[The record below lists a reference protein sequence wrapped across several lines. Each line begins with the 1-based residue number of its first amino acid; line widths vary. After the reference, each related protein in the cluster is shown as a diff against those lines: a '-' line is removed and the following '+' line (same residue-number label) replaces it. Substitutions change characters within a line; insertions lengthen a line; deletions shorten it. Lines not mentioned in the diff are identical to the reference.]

1 MANDVGVSLR
11 EFEELN
17 EFAGTSSV
25 SESGDTCS
33 KRMGRVLMRKDVQHC
48 ERREVNNYGDVN
60 MTDQLLFHR
69 REDCRSEDCEA
80 HTAPASKWRD
90 IYWSRFSDS
99 TCTDEDV
106 AMSGIDAN
114 TDYDDDEGMTALDG
128 YLKMAKDADEGV
140 KRSSSIM
147 NIDAIVDKTVLG
159 TAKVARR
166 IRPAKLCMKS
176 SVETVEAAVGPMRE
190 RVWS

>member
-48 ERREVNNYGDVN
+48 GRREVNNYGDVN
-60 MTDQLLFHR
+60 MTGQPLSHR
-69 REDCRSEDCEA
+69 REDCKSEDCQA

-90 IYWSRFSDS
+90 IHWSRFSDS

-106 AMSGIDAN
+106 AMSGIDGN
-114 TDYDDDEGMTALDG
+114 VDFDDDEEMTALDG
-128 YLKMAKDADEGV
+128 YLKMAKDANKGV
-140 KRSSSIM
+140 
-147 NIDAIVDKTVLG
+147 
-159 TAKVARR
+159 
-166 IRPAKLCMKS
+166 
-176 SVETVEAAVGPMRE
+176 
-190 RVWS
+190 